1 MEDNIIN
8 LTTEQISLV
17 TILLSEF
24 PYSNMAETMVFKDAL
39 NMVNTHKFSLQQIN
53 DMKELISDFLFELV
67 SICEDEEY
75 FEKELNEMKQSE
87 EFKKELDDLQKQF
100 DIYKAKMESL
110 LISQLEL
117 LKVIRQVNNENQNSI
132 RKFYEKDYKTF
143 RKLIDGYESVLLE
156 NGSILEIIRY
166 VSKTSTLGSLL
177 NYFLEHG
184 TLTDVF
190 TDD

>member
-53 DMKELISDFLFELV
+53 DMKELVSDFLFELV

-75 FEKELNEMKQSE
+75 FEKELNEIKQSE
-87 EFKKELDDLQKQF
+87 ELKKELDDLLGDEF
-100 DIYKAKMESL
+100 D
-110 LISQLEL
+110 
-117 LKVIRQVNNENQNSI
+117 
-132 RKFYEKDYKTF
+132 
-143 RKLIDGYESVLLE
+143 
-156 NGSILEIIRY
+156 
-166 VSKTSTLGSLL
+166 
-177 NYFLEHG
+177 
-184 TLTDVF
+184 
-190 TDD
+190 

>member
-87 EFKKELDDLQKQF
+87 E
-100 DIYKAKMESL
+100 
-110 LISQLEL
+110 
-117 LKVIRQVNNENQNSI
+117 
-132 RKFYEKDYKTF
+132 YEKDYKTF
-143 RKLIDGYESVLLE
+143 RKLIDGYESILLE

-184 TLTDVF
+184 T
-190 TDD
+190 

>member
-1 MEDNIIN
+1 
-8 LTTEQISLV
+8 
-17 TILLSEF
+17 
-24 PYSNMAETMVFKDAL
+24 
-39 NMVNTHKFSLQQIN
+39 
-53 DMKELISDFLFELV
+53 
-67 SICEDEEY
+67 
-75 FEKELNEMKQSE
+75 MKQSE
-87 EFKKELDDLQKQF
+87 EFKKELDDLLGDEF
-100 DIYKAKMESL
+100 D
-110 LISQLEL
+110 LEDF
-117 LKVIRQVNNENQNSI
+117 KEVIRQVNNENQNSI

-184 TLTDVF
+184 TLTDIF

>member
-24 PYSNMAETMVFKDAL
+24 PYSNMAETIVFKDAL

-87 EFKKELDDLQKQF
+87 EFKKELDDLLGDEF
-100 DIYKAKMESL
+100 D
-110 LISQLEL
+110 LEDF
-117 LKVIRQVNNENQNSI
+117 KEIIRQVNNENQNSI

-156 NGSILEIIRY
+156 NGSISEIIRC

-184 TLTDVF
+184 TLTDIF
-190 TDD
+190 TDEEWRLKTSILKL

>member
-53 DMKELISDFLFELV
+53 DMKELVSDFLFELV

-87 EFKKELDDLQKQF
+87 EFKKELDDLLGDEF
-100 DIYKAKMESL
+100 D
-110 LISQLEL
+110 LEDF
-117 LKVIRQVNNENQNSI
+117 KEIIKQVNNENQNSI
-132 RKFYEKDYKTF
+132 RKFYEKEYKTF

-184 TLTDVF
+184 TLTDIF

>member
-1 MEDNIIN
+1 MKYLVQVESKRLPVDNVEN
-8 LTTEQISLV
+8 
-17 TILLSEF
+17 
-24 PYSNMAETMVFKDAL
+24 VFKYLDKIAED
-39 NMVNTHKFSLQQIN
+39 MREKGVQEVDESLN
-53 DMKELISDFLFELV
+53 DMKELVSDFLFELV

-75 FEKELNEMKQSE
+75 FEKELNEIKQSE
-87 EFKKELDDLQKQF
+87 ELKKELDDLLGDEF
-100 DIYKAKMESL
+100 D
-110 LISQLEL
+110 LEDF
-117 LKVIRQVNNENQNSI
+117 KEVIRQVNNENQNSI

-184 TLTDVF
+184 TLTDIF